1 MTNTSIGLLLL
12 RIFIGSRLMYG
23 VLDNLISWDHMQ
35 EFAGFLGKY
44 KFPFPMV
51 SAIVSVAVQMIAGF
65 LILIG
70 WQTKLSAAI
79 IFINFLIAIFMVHLP
94 NGDSVELM
102 TPALALLFVSASLFF
117 TGAGKYSIDKV

>member
-12 RIFIGSRLMYG
+12 RIFIGLRLMYG

-35 EFAGFLGKY
+35 EFAGFLGKF
-44 KFPFPMV
+44 KFPYPIV
-51 SAIVSVAVQMIAGF
+51 SAIISVAVQMIAGF

-70 WQTKLSAAI
+70 WQTKFSAAI
-79 IFINFLIAIFMVHLP
+79 IFINFLIAIFMVHIP
-94 NGDSVELM
+94 NGDSIELM

-117 TGAGKYSIDKV
+117 TGAGKYSVDKV